1 MVTRAKP
8 FVVDTKP
15 VKQTRGRSLGSAKIA
30 ERAIRQYEQTINSLF
45 GPEDYEA
52 ITTKVP
58 LKPGADKV
66 KLQLGIKRAAVWYA
80 IRAEM
85 PKKMRLDNK
94 QRSIIWPRILTE
106 FAFLSMRCTASSKH
120 FRQNSGSCCMRSTIL
135 MDQSTGAIGM
145 PGVHP

>member
-66 KLQLGIKRAAVWYA
+66 KLQLGRRCGTPSA
-80 IRAEM
+80 
-85 PKKMRLDNK
+85 PKYRKK
-94 QRSIIWPRILTE
+94 
-106 FAFLSMRCTASSKH
+106 C
-120 FRQNSGSCCMRSTIL
+120 GSTTSNA
-135 MDQSTGAIGM
+135 Q
-145 PGVHP
+145 